1 MSKVPAPWNEAMID
15 EHLNGLI
22 RKDKSLREIAQWFA
36 IWGYTQGQ
44 DSIYARQLIEE
55 DQGKQ

>member
-1 MSKVPAPWNEAMID
+1 VSKVPAPWNEGLID

-44 DSIYARQLIEE
+44 DSVYARKLNEE
-55 DQGKQ
+55 GEAK